1 MYNRDIDRAILGR
14 NVMIN
19 YWFLKLRNYIKES
32 LAFDETGQTLVEYA
46 LIILLIAIALVVA
59 VTLLGGT
66 LSNTYDHIVNSIPSP

>member
-19 YWFLKLRNYIKES
+19 YWFLKLRNYIEES

-46 LIILLIAIALVVA
+46 LIIAFVAIAIIGAL
-59 VTLLGGT
+59 TFLG
-66 LSNTYDHIVNSIPSP
+66 VNLRDYYEVIANMIP